1 MNQTPELSGNNLQ
14 RDDAGGKS
22 RDVQVSAEIEGVTE
36 EKSLTI
42 TVEPRKYSRSERE
55 ALMRDVKAYI
65 DACLQGDNS
74 DLQHVNRPLFFPSDF
89 PGENVTIEW
98 QPEDYNLIRQDG
110 SLGELS
116 AYQLPIKTKVTAV
129 IIYDQEKEFYS
140 KEICLT
146 APEKSDEEVL
156 DEQIREAVQAADQG
170 SSEKLTLH
178 LPDSVGGRVVEW
190 KYQKQSQAGTIL
202 FIAFL
207 FLAGCIWYQ
216 DNNLKKRLE
225 ERNEQLLY
233 AYPGFVHRMIL
244 MLGAGMTVRR
254 SWNRLLDD
262 NERLD
267 SGHLKEDWLYRE
279 MKYTRIQMESGVPE
293 IQAYLEFGQR
303 MELQQYKKF
312 SQLLIQYIKRGSKGM
327 QALMQQE
334 AAEAENA
341 ETRSGKTVGRNSRNE
356 AIDADD
362 VIVDHCVV
370 DCYGAGIFVDVKRGV
385 CGMKDL
391 CRRFFYEETAVG
403 VVEMIL
409 ILVVLI
415 GLVIIFKQQ
424 LTSIVNSIFKKIT
437 SQSNSI

>member
-1 MNQTPELSGNNLQ
+1 MAAENSSLVVVSPAGYNQLFKMADRVFGGHRRKTLSGDEKGEVYQAACDSKDDGWVGGMLAILAFMMIYGLLNQTPELSGNNLQ

-22 RDVQVSAEIEGVTE
+22 RDVQVSAKIEGVTE

-244 MLGAGMTVRR
+244 MLGSRHDG
-254 SWNRLLDD
+254 
-262 NERLD
+262 
-267 SGHLKEDWLYRE
+267 KEKL
-279 MKYTRIQMESGVPE
+279 ES
-293 IQAYLEFGQR
+293 
-303 MELQQYKKF
+303 
-312 SQLLIQYIKRGSKGM
+312 
-327 QALMQQE
+327 
-334 AAEAENA
+334 
-341 ETRSGKTVGRNSRNE
+341 
-356 AIDADD
+356 
-362 VIVDHCVV
+362 VI
-370 DCYGAGIFVDVKRGV
+370 G
-385 CGMKDL
+385 
-391 CRRFFYEETAVG
+391 
-403 VVEMIL
+403 
-409 ILVVLI
+409 
-415 GLVIIFKQQ
+415 
-424 LTSIVNSIFKKIT
+424 
-437 SQSNSI
+437 